1 MEELGQEFRPCEER
15 MNYLSVLSIAGSD
28 PSGGA
33 GIQADL
39 KTISALGGYAATA
52 ITAVTVQNT
61 VGVMEVHCVP
71 AGIVA
76 GQIRAVMD
84 DLCPK
89 AVKLGMVNDVA
100 TIIAVADALEPYLH
114 DKTHPLRHVVVDPV
128 MVSTSGHP
136 LMMSEAVEAFK
147 VNLMPMA
154 TLVTPNMPE
163 AEVLSQIRLDGED
176 AFDKAALRIAALGCP
191 NVLIKG
197 GHSDGREKTD
207 RLYDCQGRLMRS
219 YSSPTVDTRN
229 THGTGCTF
237 SAAITTLLAMD
248 VPLEEAIAG
257 AKDYLTDALRAGAH
271 VTVGHGHG
279 PVNHFYNPHK
289 QQIMI

>member
-15 MNYLSVLSIAGSD
+15 MNYLPVLSIAGSD

-100 TIIAVADALEPYLH
+100 TIMAVADALEPYLH

-136 LMMSEAVEAFK
+136 LM
-147 VNLMPMA
+147 
-154 TLVTPNMPE
+154 MPE